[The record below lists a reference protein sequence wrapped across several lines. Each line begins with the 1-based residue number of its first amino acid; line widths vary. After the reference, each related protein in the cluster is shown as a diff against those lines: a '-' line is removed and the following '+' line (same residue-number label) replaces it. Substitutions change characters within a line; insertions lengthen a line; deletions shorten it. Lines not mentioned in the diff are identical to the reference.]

1 MAKKKTQELINP
13 AAESAA
19 ETQPVSIPVETQV
32 NSTGDQAEAVLGAVV
47 PAGDQ
52 AELPGMGSTLIEN
65 GKKASRKPGHRS
77 GWIWLGILG
86 MLVIVGIG
94 AGIGYASAINA
105 RTKADE
111 DRRLNAAVVQ
121 FEQALQDQAAGNY
134 GIAQQRYQYVLSIY
148 PQYPG
153 LDEKLVEIGLLVAQ
167 NGGGFA
173 PVTTPQAGVTPGTPS
188 KPAGGAN
195 TQNLNALNRQAQTY
209 LKAADW
215 VNLYTT
221 AAKMR
226 DINPNFN
233 AVKVDGYHYMA
244 LRNLGISK
252 ILAGNL
258 EVGSYYFSLAE
269 QIGPIDNEAQNLN
282 RWAQLYLTAGSWW
295 GINWQNAIMN
305 FSELYTIA
313 PNLIDSSHFSV
324 TQRFA
329 GAYEGYGRFLQQNY
343 QWCDAVN
350 QFQYAA
356 NINPS
361 ERLNAVIEDAAKLC
375 ANPPPMPT
383 PTLDPNAPT
392 PQPTKKPK
400 KN

>member
-1 MAKKKTQELINP
+1 
-13 AAESAA
+13 
-19 ETQPVSIPVETQV
+19 
-32 NSTGDQAEAVLGAVV
+32 
-47 PAGDQ
+47 
-52 AELPGMGSTLIEN
+52 MGSTLTEN
-65 GKKASRKPGHRS
+65 IKRAKRKPGHRS

-111 DRRLNAAVVQ
+111 DRRLNAAVAQ

-167 NGGGFA
+167 NGGGGFV

-209 LKAADW
+209 LKAQDW
-215 VNLYTT
+215 VNLYAT

-244 LRNLGISK
+244 LRNLGMSK

-361 ERLNAVIEDAAKLC
+361 ERLNSIIEDAVKLC

>member
-1 MAKKKTQELINP
+1 M
-13 AAESAA
+13 
-19 ETQPVSIPVETQV
+19 
-32 NSTGDQAEAVLGAVV
+32 GAVA

-52 AELPGMGSTLIEN
+52 AELPGMSSTLTEN
-65 GKKASRKPGHRS
+65 GKKASRKPSHRS

-86 MLVIVGIG
+86 MLVIVAIG

-167 NGGGFA
+167 NGGGFV
-173 PVTTPQAGVTPGTPS
+173 PVTTPQPGVTPGTPS

-244 LRNLGISK
+244 LRNLGMSK

-295 GINWQNAIMN
+295 GINWQNAILN

>member
-295 GINWQNAIMN
+295 GINWQNAILN

>member
-209 LKAADW
+209 LKAQDW
-215 VNLYTT
+215 VNLYAT

-244 LRNLGISK
+244 LRNLGMSK